1 MLICQRKSNIQKKN
15 VAFMLICQRKSN
27 DLFFLNSFIFFSD
40 DSIIREVKLSLDIF
54 YLFIYFSHMFLI
66 RDVSIILLQS

>member
-1 MLICQRKSNIQKKN
+1 
-15 VAFMLICQRKSN
+15 MLICQRKSN
-27 DLFFLNSFIFFSD
+27 DFFFFLNSFIFFSD